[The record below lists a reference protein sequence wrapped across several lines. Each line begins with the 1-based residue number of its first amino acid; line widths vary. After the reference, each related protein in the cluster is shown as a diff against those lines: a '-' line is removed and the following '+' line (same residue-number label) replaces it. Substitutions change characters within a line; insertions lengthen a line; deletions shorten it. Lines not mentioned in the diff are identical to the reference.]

1 MHHIPAS
8 RKGAGAFPQNQL
20 IFLYMISFKEFKD
33 VFYKLEYDV
42 PVYMFQQVVGYR
54 KKGETVM
61 FQGKENGVYLYC

>member
-1 MHHIPAS
+1 
-8 RKGAGAFPQNQL
+8 
-20 IFLYMISFKEFKD
+20 MISFKEFKD
-33 VFYKLEYDV
+33 VFYKLECDV